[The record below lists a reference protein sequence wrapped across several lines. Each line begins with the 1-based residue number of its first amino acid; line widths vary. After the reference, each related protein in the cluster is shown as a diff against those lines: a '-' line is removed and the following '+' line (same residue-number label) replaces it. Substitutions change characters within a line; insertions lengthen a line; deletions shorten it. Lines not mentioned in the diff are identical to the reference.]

1 MKNELNEYLLSRIII
16 DLTKIKKI
24 LEDDDSPEAKIKSIN
39 KIDNLLENIQEIQVQ
54 ENG

>member
-24 LEDDDSPEAKIKSIN
+24 LEDSDSPEAKIKSID
-39 KIDNLLENIQEIQVQ
+39 KINNLLVNIQEMQVQ
-54 ENG
+54 DNG